1 MNHKSQLSL
10 ELASHPLRNRRLFF
24 LCLIFLV
31 VLCVSVA
38 VVSGSRYF
46 KFKNEREKTQLKIEE
61 VEQKKGIVQLKKV
74 QVTDQIES
82 VSAANQAKID
92 FINSLINRKSFSWID
107 FLSDLESALPAGCY
121 IVSMA
126 PTPLGELGMEVR
138 VRVAS
143 PHLDDLLQLVTQLLK
158 QGFENVL
165 IRSEELVDNGLL
177 ISEVSFNYEKHI

>member
-1 MNHKSQLSL
+1 
-10 ELASHPLRNRRLFF
+10 
-24 LCLIFLV
+24 
-31 VLCVSVA
+31 VSGA
-38 VVSGSRYF
+38 VVSGNRYF
-46 KFKNEREKTQLKIEE
+46 KFKNERDKTQLKIEE
-61 VEQKKGIVQLKKV
+61 VEQKRGQAQLKKV
-74 QVTDQIES
+74 RVTDQIES

-107 FLSDLESALPAGCY
+107 FLSDLESALPARCY

-126 PTPLGELGMEVR
+126 PSPLGELGMEVR

-143 PHLDDLLQLVTQLLK
+143 PTLDDLLQLVTQLLK

-165 IRSEELVDNGLL
+165 IRSEELIDNGLL